1 MLFTALPPAPPHP
14 TTTMR
19 GVKPLMCGCNVC
31 GMEATL
37 AAVGGSTAAGVGMV
51 GVGSTSA
58 TAAAGSLALKSGNSG
73 SAPVAA
79 ASGALGAAAVFV
91 CADAFMASA
100 LLLKVFLAAPL
111 APSAA
116 GLALPFTI
124 FWNAPCTLL
133 VPVDEA
139 RARQHEGRS
148 AVEARAS
155 IFLNRSVA
163 QGPQE
168 ECRVS
173 ITFSEPK

>member
-37 AAVGGSTAAGVGMV
+37 AAVGGSTAA